1 MQDAT
6 ENCYYPELFAEP
18 LKLEL
23 NFIFPLERA
32 TELIVMRDR
41 KSSVAVD
48 KFGVVGKTSKMKN
61 IFLQQKFNP
70 IPLLKYLSLGS
81 IPSEIFPFLPSETSA
96 IIKTQPSKLQDEHWT
111 MIANS
116 RHKLYFTGCLS
127 ATSFLKR

>member
-1 MQDAT
+1 M
-6 ENCYYPELFAEP
+6 NMV
-18 LKLEL
+18 KLAIEL
-23 NFIFPLERA
+23 NVLG
-32 TELIVMRDR
+32 DR

-48 KFGVVGKTSKMKN
+48 KFGVAGKTSKRN
-61 IFLQQKFNP
+61 NVFLQQNFNP

-81 IPSEIFPFLPSETSA
+81 IPSEIFPILPSETSA

-116 RHKLYFTGCLS
+116 RHKLYFSGCLS